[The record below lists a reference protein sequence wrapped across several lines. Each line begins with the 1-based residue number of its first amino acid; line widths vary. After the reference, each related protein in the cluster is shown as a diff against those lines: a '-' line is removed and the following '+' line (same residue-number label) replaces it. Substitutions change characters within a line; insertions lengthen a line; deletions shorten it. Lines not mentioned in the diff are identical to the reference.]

1 MRGLVAGLLLASVS
15 RLAFAAPADDIRSLL
30 EQGRSAEAYQL
41 GRQHPGEL
49 GKPDFDFYF
58 GVAAIDSGRAGEGVL
73 ALERYI
79 VRFPE
84 NDRARLEL
92 ARGYFVLG
100 ELLRAREEFEA
111 VQKRDPPP
119 NVQATIDRFM
129 DSIRAQ
135 ETRYTTT
142 ATGYVELGFG
152 HDSNVNSGVG
162 DPVISVPTLGTVQLA
177 SAGVATGDR
186 FAHLGLGG
194 QFSHPVAPGV
204 ALLFGLSAE
213 GRNHVSNLEQSFDQ
227 KSANGHFGVSYLEN
241 RNLFRAVFSASSL
254 YVDNDRFR
262 ETNALGGEFHRQVDE
277 LNTASLF
284 VQLARLNYPATPVRN
299 ADFAGLGIGW
309 RHAFVLRMQPVFQV
323 QALIGKEANEAV
335 PVRNDLSRD
344 LYTARGAISLT
355 PAPRWGLSAGATY
368 TKSRF
373 KAADAFF
380 LTERDDDFVGL
391 ELGAS
396 YRLTRQLSLRADY
409 QYSSNESN
417 IVLYQY
423 HRNVL
428 LFRARYDL

>member
-1 MRGLVAGLLLASVS
+1 MRGLVAGLLLASAS
-15 RLAFAAPADDIRSLL
+15 RLAFAAPADDVRSLL

-100 ELLRAREEFEA
+100 ELMRAREEFEA
-111 VQKRDPPP
+111 VQKRNPPP

-162 DPVISVPTLGTVQLA
+162 DPVISVPTLGTVRLA
-177 SAGVATGDR
+177 GAGVATGDR
-186 FAHLGLGG
+186 FTHLGLGG

-213 GRNHVSNLEQSFDQ
+213 GRNHVSSLEQSFDQ
-227 KSANGHFGVSYLEN
+227 KSANGHFGVSYLED

-262 ETNALGGEFHRQVDE
+262 ETSALGGEFHRQVDE

-284 VQLARLNYPATPVRN
+284 VQVARLNYPATPVRN

-373 KAADAFF
+373 KEADAFF

-396 YRLTRQLSLRADY
+396 YRLTRRLSLRADY

-428 LFRARYDL
+428 MFRARYEL

>member
-1 MRGLVAGLLLASVS
+1 MRGLVAGLLLASAS
-15 RLAFAAPADDIRSLL
+15 RLAFSAPADDIRSLL
-30 EQGRSAEAYQL
+30 EQGRSAEAYQV

-100 ELLRAREEFEA
+100 ELPRAREEFEA
-111 VQKRDPPP
+111 VQKRNPPP
-119 NVQATIDRFM
+119 NVQAAIDRFM

-142 ATGYVELGFG
+142 ASGYVELGFG

-194 QFSHPVAPGV
+194 HFSHPVGPGM
-204 ALLFGLSAE
+204 AFLFGLSAE

-227 KSANGHFGVSYLEN
+227 KSANGHIGLSYLED

-262 ETNALGGEFHRQVDE
+262 ETTALGGEFHRQVDE

-284 VQLARLNYPATPVRN
+284 VQVARLNYPATPVRN

-355 PAPRWGLSAGATY
+355 PAPRWGLSAGVTY

-428 LFRARYDL
+428 LFRARYEL